1 METLAK
7 MDIQKMIASGDILL
21 AASDYLINEN
31 SMKKDEDIRNHI
43 YDFVIKNVV
52 IFVSDKDP
60 RLDPFIEEAISS
72 GVKDVDS
79 AHVAAAIVA
88 GCDYFI
94 TTMTVYSNTGRTGS
108 R

>member
-21 AASDYLINEN
+21 AASDYLISEN

-43 YDFVIKNVV
+43 YDFVVKNVV
-52 IFVSDKDP
+52 IFVSDRDP
-60 RLDPFIEEAISS
+60 KLDALIKEAMGS

-88 GCDYFI
+88 GC
-94 TTMTVYSNTGRTGS
+94 NCGR
-108 R
+108 